1 MWEIVEF
8 LKFDELE
15 KKITGLIEEY
25 ALLKK
30 RNLELEEQLKNKTTE
45 LEETSKKI
53 GGLKE
58 ERDTV
63 RTKVD
68 SLLDLLQEIKAP

>member
-1 MWEIVEF
+1 VEF

-25 ALLKK
+25 TLLKK

>member
-1 MWEIVEF
+1 VEF

-30 RNLELEEQLKNKTTE
+30 RNLELEEQLKNRTTE

-58 ERDTV
+58 ERDAV